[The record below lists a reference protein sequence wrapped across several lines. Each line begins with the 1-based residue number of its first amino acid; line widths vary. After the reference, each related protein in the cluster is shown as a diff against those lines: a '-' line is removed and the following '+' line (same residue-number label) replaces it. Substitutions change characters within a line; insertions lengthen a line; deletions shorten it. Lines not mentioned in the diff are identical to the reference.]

1 MNELPLI
8 LASNSPRRRQLLREW
23 SYKFDVIA
31 PSEAAEAPFVEN
43 GSESAAQLVARLA
56 RQKAQDVALRVDR
69 GIVIGCDTV
78 VECQGKTLGKPA
90 SREHALEMLSLLRGR
105 EHRVFSGL
113 CLWQRPDNTHRAEID
128 VTKLVMD
135 AIPDYDLAS
144 YLATDQWKGKAG
156 AFGYQDGLDWVH
168 IVEGSESNV
177 VGLPMEL
184 LARMLAGTG
193 QSR

>member
-78 VECQGKTLGKPA
+78 AECQGKTLGKPA

-105 EHRVFSGL
+105 EHRVYSGL
-113 CLWQRPDNTHRAEID
+113 CVWQRPDDTHR
-128 VTKLVMD
+128 
-135 AIPDYDLAS
+135 
-144 YLATDQWKGKAG
+144 
-156 AFGYQDGLDWVH
+156 
-168 IVEGSESNV
+168 VE
-177 VGLPMEL
+177 
-184 LARMLAGTG
+184 
-193 QSR
+193 